1 MKRIR
6 FFLAALFLCL
16 SFCAVVSA
24 DVELKF
30 GLYASDKPSELKKKF
45 SPVIKAL
52 APAVSQRLG
61 ETVKISFKFSKDYEE
76 GIRDLTSGAADFCR
90 FGPASYVAA
99 KKTNPGIEILAVES
113 NKGKKTFNGVI
124 CVAGKGPIQSIADLK
139 GNSFAFG
146 NELSTIGRYL
156 SQQHLME
163 NGIRAA
169 DLSAYEYLGSH
180 NKVGVAVARG
190 KFAAGALKE
199 STFKKL
205 VKKGT
210 GLREL
215 ASFPNTTKPW
225 IARAGLPENVR
236 KALSESLI
244 ALKDPA
250 ALKVLKKAGFLAGS
264 DADYDVIRSAIEN
277 NGKFFE

>member
-1 MKRIR
+1 MKTSRIVM
-6 FFLAALFLCL
+6 AALFLWL
-16 SFCAVVSA
+16 AFTAVAHAEVI
-24 DVELKF
+24 LKF

-45 SPVIKAL
+45 GPVIKAL
-52 APAVSQRLG
+52 SPAVAQRLG
-61 ETVKISFKFSKDYEE
+61 EKVTITFKFARDYEE
-76 GIRDLTSGAADFCR
+76 GVRDLTSGAADFAR

-113 NKGKKTFNGVI
+113 KKGKKSFNGVI
-124 CVAGKGPIQSIADLK
+124 CVAGNSAIQTVTDLK
-139 GNSFAFG
+139 GKSFAFG

-156 SQQHLME
+156 SQQYLLE
-163 NGIRAA
+163 NGVKAT
-169 DLSAYEYLGSH
+169 DLSGYEYLGSH
-180 NKVGVAVARG
+180 SKVGVAVARS

-215 ASFPNTTKPW
+215 AAFPNMTKPW
-225 IARAGLPENVR
+225 LARAGLPEKVR

-244 ALKDPA
+244 DLKDPE
-250 ALKVLKKAGFLAGS
+250 ALKVLKKDGFLPGT
-264 DADYDVIRSAIEN
+264 DADYNVIRSAIEN
-277 NGKFFE
+277 NDLFFK